1 MRSPRILAFA
11 SILLIAGCGDKT
23 EEPPPPQLF
32 KPQRDALEKAKG
44 IEQTLQQ
51 SADRRREQI
60 EREEK

>member
-1 MRSPRILAFA
+1 MRLPRILALA
-11 SILLIAGCGDKT
+11 SILLVAGCGDKT
-23 EEPPPPQLF
+23 EEPPPQLF

-44 IEQTLQQ
+44 VEQTLQQ